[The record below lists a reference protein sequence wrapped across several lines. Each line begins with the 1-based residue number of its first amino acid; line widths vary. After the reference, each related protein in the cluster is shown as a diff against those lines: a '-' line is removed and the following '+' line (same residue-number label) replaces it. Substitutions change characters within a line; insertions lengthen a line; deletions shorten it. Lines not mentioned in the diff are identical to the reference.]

1 MRLPALGE
9 AVAPGAV
16 GVMDSVGRAVDT
28 RVAGGEA
35 ERQVEGVAEARGERE
50 CEGEA
55 VLWLPG
61 LAVAPEWLRVPAA
74 RREGLALALGV
85 PPPAP
90 NTGAVPLL
98 PPLSSSRAREA
109 VAGGEGE
116 GEREPAALPVAPA
129 PSPPSRLAV
138 GAGEAVVALGVGGV
152 LALTRGEREGVGE
165 AQLEGVALGLPL
177 REAPAEAEALE
188 GEGAA
193 ERVMRGEAEWLLG
206 GLELGLALGERRE
219 EGEVVPLAVVVGVP
233 AALPLPPPPR
243 GCLGVRLALGEPPGL
258 ALGRGLRV

>member
-1 MRLPALGE
+1 
-9 AVAPGAV
+9 
-16 GVMDSVGRAVDT
+16 MDSVGRAVDT

-35 ERQVEGVAEARGERE
+35 ERQVEGVAESRGERE

-98 PPLSSSRAREA
+98 PPLSSPRAREA
-109 VAGGEGE
+109 VAGAEGE
-116 GEREPAALPVAPA
+116 GEREPAALAVAPA

-152 LALTRGEREGVGE
+152 LALTRGEREGVSCARRLGE
-165 AQLEGVALGLPL
+165 AASVAPG
-177 REAPAEAEALE
+177 EAEALTV

-193 ERVMRGEAEWLLG
+193 RAGE
-206 GLELGLALGERRE
+206 GL
-219 EGEVVPLAVVVGVP
+219 
-233 AALPLPPPPR
+233 
-243 GCLGVRLALGEPPGL
+243 
-258 ALGRGLRV
+258 